1 MQYAKFPIKKTW
13 VSCKMDEG
21 FHKDTKAIDFGILN
35 PYNET
40 SLYAPFDGKVV
51 FVDKKSNGGGIAFE
65 SLEKVKFVDGTEDYM
80 TVWTGHDNKPP
91 KKGTTF
97 KQGEL
102 YSHMGTAGGVA
113 EHCHLETLKGK
124 FKMATKVTNK
134 GSYKFENAI
143 EPFNALYVDEDTI
156 IKYSPYKWE
165 IVPKE
170 EKHISNEN
178 YITLYDMNIRIN
190 AGTNYSKKLVKD
202 LTVDGKKHATSQNPV
217 AFAVYKKGTIF
228 TAWTIIEKSNGEVW
242 ARTPSGYICIK
253 DNNTTYCKKS

>member
-21 FHKDTKAIDFGILN
+21 FHKDTKAIDFGVLN

-102 YSHMGTAGGVA
+102 YSHMGTAGGVS

-156 IKYSPYKWE
+156 IKY
-165 IVPKE
+165 
-170 EKHISNEN
+170 
-178 YITLYDMNIRIN
+178 
-190 AGTNYSKKLVKD
+190 
-202 LTVDGKKHATSQNPV
+202 
-217 AFAVYKKGTIF
+217 
-228 TAWTIIEKSNGEVW
+228 
-242 ARTPSGYICIK
+242 
-253 DNNTTYCKKS
+253 